1 MPKLAVG
8 SRAATIGAALLSMP
22 GFAQASGQLPVVLST
37 QNFASY
43 GECRAALEAA
53 HGLDR
58 KRVAPRVVAE
68 DGSISEVGLDSVG
81 LEPLGSEAARYE
93 ATLWYHHGK
102 PRPDGQD
109 MEVSHTY
116 EHVVRECR
124 GRVMQIS
131 EGGGYTLSTF
141 EPPPRSGTQE

>member
-1 MPKLAVG
+1 MTKLAVG
-8 SRAATIGAALLSMP
+8 SRAASIGVALMSMS

-81 LEPLGSEAARYE
+81 IEPLGSQAARYE

-109 MEVSHTY
+109 IEVSHTY

-124 GRVMQIS
+124 GEVMQIS
-131 EGGGYTLSTF
+131 ERGGYTLSTF
-141 EPPPRSGTQE
+141 EPLAQPGAQK

>member
-1 MPKLAVG
+1 MTKLAVG
-8 SRAATIGAALLSMP
+8 SRAASIGVALMSMS
-22 GFAQASGQLPVVLST
+22 GFAQASGQLPAVLST

-81 LEPLGSEAARYE
+81 IEPLGSQAARYE

-109 MEVSHTY
+109 IEVSHTY

-124 GRVMQIS
+124 GEVMQIS
-131 EGGGYTLSTF
+131 ERGGYTLSTF
-141 EPPPRSGTQE
+141 EPLAQPGAQK